1 MLLTVNYHY
10 IRSLENSQ
18 FPGIHGVS
26 PERLK
31 EQLAYLARNFCV
43 IEPAD
48 LERISSSDPNNMFCL
63 VTFDDGL
70 KEQYLEALP
79 ILEQMGIKGLF
90 CVNGIN
96 SAENRV
102 SSVHKIHWIR
112 SRYEP
117 KKFTEILLNEL
128 KRMDIQ
134 LPIDISEF
142 SSPEGQNNYDDLEV
156 KFQKYLLFIFLLKR
170 SFSISNL

>member
-10 IRSLENSQ
+10 IRSLEDSM

-26 PERLK
+26 PKRLE
-31 EQLAYLARNFCV
+31 EQLEYLARNFSL
-43 IEPAD
+43 IEPAE
-48 LERISSSDPNNMFCL
+48 LHRICGAKTNDMFCL

-70 KEQYLEALP
+70 NEQYIEALP
-79 ILEQMGIKGLF
+79 ILEKIGIKGLF
-90 CVNGIN
+90 FVNGVN
-96 SAENRV
+96 SAENIV

-117 KKFTEILLNEL
+117 KKFTEMLLKEL
-128 KRMDIQ
+128 KRIDVQ

-142 SSPEGQNNYDDLEV
+142 SSSDGQNNYDDLEV
-156 KFQKYLLFIFLLKR
+156 KFQKYLLFQ
-170 SFSISNL
+170 